1 MKHMIKNDRPGQST
15 LGLPAFFLIALI
27 LLLAVPAIAYEDNG
41 AFVLGGRSDSGQ
53 NGKGD
58 SNQYG
63 SDDSNQYG
71 PGDSNQNGGDSG
83 QNGSGDSNQYGP
95 GDSGQNGSGDSNQYG
110 PGDPNQNGPGGPG
123 PNQEVEGC
131 KLHGS
136 WFGYEPTIGDAYW
149 MSTAS
154 GQSASAGTLVLE
166 VPGFD
171 ITLTAGDPPTATFPD
186 ALKITDLRGTWERI
200 DGNTFAFTVL
210 GIVVDES
217 GVTQYIA
224 KLTGTDTLSDE
235 CNTMFIENTKLQIYL
250 PQADPFADAPLI
262 GPMPYPDH
270 YGFRMKVD
278 LP

>member
-15 LGLPAFFLIALI
+15 LGLPVFFLIALI

-53 NGKGD
+53 NGAGDSGQNGPGD
-58 SNQYG
+58 SNQNG
-63 SDDSNQYG
+63 TGDSNQYG
-71 PGDSNQNGGDSG
+71 PGDAG
-83 QNGSGDSNQYGP
+83 QNGYGDSNQYGP
-95 GDSGQNGSGDSNQYG
+95 GDS
-110 PGDPNQNGPGGPG
+110 NQNGPGGPG

-136 WFGYEPTIGDAYW
+136 WIGYDTTFGDAWW

-154 GQSASAGTLVLE
+154 GQSATAGTLVLE

-171 ITLTAGDPPTATFPD
+171 LTLPAGDPPTATFPN

-200 DGNTFAFTVL
+200 DGNSFAYTVL
-210 GIVVDES
+210 GIVVDEN
-217 GVTQYIA
+217 GATQYIS

-235 CNTMFIENTKLQIYL
+235 CNTLFIANTKLQIYL
-250 PQADPFADAPLI
+250 PQADPFADTPLI
-262 GPMPYPDH
+262 GPMPIPDH